1 MTIFY
6 LPSWH
11 RPFFSYL
18 KPVSRC
24 FRTSPLT
31 HRSDRQISLPR
42 EYLYPYVTMWTVFQ
56 QAHCFREFF
65 MFKKFT
71 SWPNFSTHMFAT
83 QEKSEMRHVIQQAF
97 VVFAFD
103 GSVAVEILKFASRQY
118 NKQYEYIC
126 ILHSCPTFQLWLSN
140 NKACIRFRL
149 VTKSEFYSVPF

>member
-83 QEKSEMRHVIQQAF
+83 QEKSEMLTLA
-97 VVFAFD
+97 
-103 GSVAVEILKFASRQY
+103 EIFSLADISYKTFIKQPPNLSRGLLTGKRQSKKLPMKLTKLFSFL
-118 NKQYEYIC
+118 N
-126 ILHSCPTFQLWLSN
+126 LATHSYLQH
-140 NKACIRFRL
+140 
-149 VTKSEFYSVPF
+149 